1 MSNSEDST
9 PEATAEGEAVADEEE
24 SAAEEA
30 ESAADE
36 AEPPTEEAE
45 STANEAEPATDSDAT
60 TSEDADGSSTP
71 GAGEVYCRDCGAVI
85 SEKAEICPECGVRQQ
100 SPDSSLDDVIEVLTN
115 GENPFVAAVYSAI
128 LPGLGQF
135 YNREPGKGAAIIVA
149 SFLSVLSMAVLIG
162 FVLYPAI
169 WLYAVYDAYVVA
181 DGREPPLGS

>member
-1 MSNSEDST
+1 MSNSDDQT
-9 PEATAEGEAVADEEE
+9 PEDEGEAVADQEA

-30 ESAADE
+30 ERAADG
-36 AEPPTEEAE
+36 AETPTNEAE
-45 STANEAEPATDSDAT
+45 SIANEGEPATDGDST
-60 TSEDADGSSTP
+60 TSADADGSSTP
-71 GAGEVYCRDCGAVI
+71 GVGEVYCRDCGAVI

-100 SPDSSLDDVIEVLTN
+100 SPESSLDAVIEVLTN

>member
-1 MSNSEDST
+1 MSNSDEST
-9 PEATAEGEAVADEEE
+9 PDEP
-24 SAAEEA
+24 AAEEA
-30 ESAADE
+30 EPGAD
-36 AEPPTEEAE
+36 AD
-45 STANEAEPATDSDAT
+45 STASD
-60 TSEDADGSSTP
+60 DAPTP

-85 SEKAEICPECGVRQQ
+85 SEKAEICPECGVRQR
-100 SPDSSLDDVIEVLTN
+100 SPESSLDGLVEVLTN

-135 YNREPGKGAAIIVA
+135 YNREPTKGAAIIVA
-149 SFLSVLSMAVLIG
+149 SFVAVLSMLALVG

>member
-1 MSNSEDST
+1 MSN
-9 PEATAEGEAVADEEE
+9 DE
-24 SAAEEA
+24 S
-30 ESAADE
+30 
-36 AEPPTEEAE
+36 PPTEP
-45 STANEAEPATDSDAT
+45 STPSDA
-60 TSEDADGSSTP
+60 EESSTP

-85 SEKAEICPECGVRQQ
+85 SENAEICPACGVRQQ
-100 SPDSSLDDVIEVLTN
+100 SPTSSMDGLIEVLTN

-135 YNREPGKGAAIIVA
+135 YNREPTKGAAIIVA
-149 SFLSVLSMAVLIG
+149 SFVAVLSMLALVG